1 MGLSCCGRV
10 WAGRAVIL
18 GVLLGVCSVVAHG
31 QAATGN
37 NPTLE
42 AIGKE
47 VERLRRELARFEK
60 EESGILGSLER
71 LSMERLLLEEEIRR
85 VDLEME
91 SAERAAEESRRR
103 SGELEKRL
111 DEGRRYLAASLRQSY
126 KLGRLRHYRVLLEAS
141 DAAAF
146 ARAYRYL
153 SDWARADSARVES
166 FIEDAS
172 ELQITQEA
180 LQVRLSELERL
191 RQEGEERRGALER
204 NRAARIQALRRV
216 EEEHAAGT
224 AAFLELEEAA
234 GRLHALVASLPGG
247 KPVPIDGR
255 MVDLHRFRGHL
266 PWPVSGPVKVPFGDV
281 LDHRFGTR
289 VPHPGIKIDV
299 KEGTLVHP
307 VFGGWVVFADW
318 FRGYGN
324 TVMVDHGGG
333 LLSVYAHLR
342 SVDVAAGDQVNPGTE
357 MGRSGST
364 GSLVGPV
371 LYLEIR
377 EGGKAV
383 DPRRWLAPSPA

>member
-1 MGLSCCGRV
+1 MRRRS
-10 WAGRAVIL
+10 WIAVL
-18 GVLLGVCSVVAHG
+18 GASLVVCSVVAHG
-31 QAATGN
+31 QTAMRD
-37 NPTLE
+37 NPTLD

-47 VERLRRELARFEK
+47 VERLRGELVRFDE

-85 VDLEME
+85 VTLETQN
-91 SAERAAEESRRR
+91 AEAAAKESRRR
-103 SGELEKRL
+103 SGELELRL
-111 DEGRRYLAASLRQSY
+111 AQGRRYLAASLRESY
-126 KLGRLRHYRVLLEAS
+126 KLGRLRHYRVLLEAQ

-153 SDWARADSARVES
+153 SDWARADSARVAS
-166 FIEDAS
+166 FLEDVS
-172 ELQITQEA
+172 DLQTTQEV
-180 LQVRLSELERL
+180 LQERL
-191 RQEGEERRGALER
+191 TILAQLRREGEERRAALER
-204 NRAARIQALRRV
+204 NRVARTQALRRV
-216 EEEHAAGT
+216 EEERAAGT
-224 AAFLELEEAA
+224 AAFMELEEAV
-234 GRLHALVASLPGG
+234 GRLHALVRSLPGG
-247 KPVPIDGR
+247 KEVPIDGR

-266 PWPVSGPVKVPFGDV
+266 PWPVSGPIKVPFGDV
-281 LDHRFGTR
+281 LDSRFGTR
-289 VPHPGIKIDV
+289 VPHPGIKIEVD
-299 KEGTLVHP
+299 EGTPVHP

-342 SVDVAAGDQVNPGTE
+342 VVTLATGDQVSPATE
-357 MGRSGST
+357 LGRSGST

-383 DPRRWLAPSPA
+383 DPRRWLAPSPG

>member
-1 MGLSCCGRV
+1 MR
-10 WAGRAVIL
+10 RA
-18 GVLLGVCSVVAHG
+18 VLLGALLVACTVVVHG
-31 QAATGN
+31 QTTTES

-47 VERLRRELARFEK
+47 VERLRGELARFEE

-85 VDLEME
+85 VDLEMQR
-91 SAERAAEESRRR
+91 AEEAVQESRRR

-111 DEGRRYLAASLRQSY
+111 AQGRRYLAASLRESY
-126 KLGRLRHYRVLLEAS
+126 KLGRLRHYRVLLEAR

-146 ARAYRYL
+146 ARTYRYL

-166 FIEDAS
+166 FLEDVS
-172 ELQITQEA
+172 ELQATQEV
-180 LQVRLSELERL
+180 LQGRLVELERL
-191 RQEGEERRGALER
+191 RQEGEKRRGALER
-204 NRAARIQALRRV
+204 NRVVRIQALRRV
-216 EEEHAAGT
+216 KEERAAGT
-224 AAFLELEEAA
+224 AAFVELEEAVD
-234 GRLHALVASLPGG
+234 RLHALVTSLPGG

-281 LDHRFGTR
+281 RDRRFGTR
-289 VPHPGIKIDV
+289 VPHPGIKIEV
-299 KEGTLVHP
+299 EEGTPVHP

-342 SVDVAAGDQVNPGTE
+342 TVTLAAGDQVNPASE
-357 MGRSGST
+357 LGRSGST

-383 DPRRWLAPSPA
+383 DPRQWLAPSPD

>member
-1 MGLSCCGRV
+1 LM
-10 WAGRAVIL
+10 A
-18 GVLLGVCSVVAHG
+18 GVLLAMFPVAAQSQTPAVG
-31 QAATGN
+31 

-47 VERLRRELARFEK
+47 VERLRGELARFDE
-60 EESGILGSLER
+60 EESGILASLER
-71 LSMERLLLEEEIRR
+71 LSMERLLLESEIRR
-85 VDLEME
+85 VDLEMKGAV
-91 SAERAAEESRRR
+91 SAAEESRQR
-103 SGELEKRL
+103 SGELEERL
-111 DEGRRYLAASLRQSY
+111 VQGRRYLAASLRESY
-126 KLGRLRHYRVLLEAS
+126 KLGRLRHYRVLLEAR

-166 FIEDAS
+166 FLLDAA
-172 ELQITQEA
+172 ELEVTQEA
-180 LQVRLSELERL
+180 LQVRLDELERL
-191 RQEGEERRGALER
+191 SRESEAQRKALER
-204 NRAARIQALRRV
+204 NRTARMAALRRV
-216 EEEHAAGT
+216 KEERAAGT

-234 GRLHALVASLPGG
+234 NRLQDLVTSLPGG

-266 PWPVSGPVKVPFGDV
+266 PWPVSGPVQVPFGDV
-281 LDHRFGTR
+281 RDTRFGTR
-289 VPHPGIKIDV
+289 VPHPGIKIQV
-299 KEGTLVHP
+299 EEGTPVHP

-342 SVDVAAGDQVNPGTE
+342 TLGVVRGDQVNPASEVGH
-357 MGRSGST
+357 SGST

-383 DPRRWLAPSPA
+383 DPRRWLAPTPG

>member
-1 MGLSCCGRV
+1 MR
-10 WAGRAVIL
+10 RA
-18 GVLLGVCSVVAHG
+18 VLLGAVLLVGCTAGAYG
-31 QAATGN
+31 QTATGR

-47 VERLRRELARFEK
+47 VERLRGELARFEE

-85 VDLEME
+85 VDLEL
-91 SAERAAEESRRR
+91 ERAEGDVRESRRR
-103 SGELEKRL
+103 GSELERRL
-111 DEGRRYLAASLRQSY
+111 AEGRRYLAASLRESY
-126 KLGRLRHYRVLLEAS
+126 KLGRLRHYRVLLEAR

-153 SDWARADSARVES
+153 SDWAQADSVRVES
-166 FIEDAS
+166 FLEDVS
-172 ELQITQEA
+172 ELEA
-180 LQVRLSELERL
+180 VQATLQRRLVELERL
-191 RQEGEERRGALER
+191 RQEGEERRAALER
-204 NRAARIQALRRV
+204 NRAARIRALRRV
-216 EEEHAAGT
+216 EQEHAAGT

-234 GRLHALVASLPGG
+234 DRLQALVTSLPGG
-247 KPVPIDGR
+247 RPVPIDGR

-281 LDHRFGTR
+281 LDGRFGTR
-289 VPHPGIKIDV
+289 VPHPGIKIEV
-299 KEGTLVHP
+299 EEGTPVHP

-342 SVDVAAGDQVNPGTE
+342 TIALAAGNQVNPGSE
-357 MGRSGST
+357 LGRSGST

-383 DPRRWLAPSPA
+383 DPRQWLSPSPG